1 MIVVYSVFLLRLT
14 FRFQTLHSIAAAMIT
29 NILLYGLADTIA
41 QTIVTVK
48 KSGHVALPDEE
59 SVIPYSDDAYDDDN
73 HVDMFMSFYNEG
85 RDQSGDVVETG
96 GGIGGSGG
104 IAAGGSGAGGSF
116 DFWRV
121 AWFMVYGFLLS
132 FIQQPWYYIVNNI
145 YDEKNVII
153 SSIMRVLT
161 DQLCFSP
168 LSLCAFFVYTTI
180 VIERGTRAD
189 VERKLKSQYVTTLGI
204 NYMVWPL
211 AQFINFALIPPGL
224 MLPFSSTIGV
234 FWTAFLCYRNAT

>member
-1 MIVVYSVFLLRLT
+1 MRVPLLNTFIIIIYSVFLLRLT
-14 FRFQTLHSIAAAMIT
+14 WRFQTLHSIAAAMIT

-48 KSGHVALPDEE
+48 SVRIPVDEE
-59 SVIPYSDDAYDDDN
+59 AGNATIYTDDPDDDE
-73 HVDMFMSFYNEG
+73 HVEMFMSFY
-85 RDQSGDVVETG
+85 QSETNG
-96 GGIGGSGG
+96 QSEQPESFQRPLSEP
-104 IAAGGSGAGGSF
+104 AAQF
-116 DFWRV
+116 NFWRLTM
-121 AWFMVYGFLLS
+121 FMVYGFLLS

-168 LSLCAFFVYTTI
+168 LSLCAFFVYTTV
-180 VIERGTRAD
+180 VIEGGNKSD
-189 VERKLKSQYVTTLGI
+189 VEKKLRAKYVTTLGI

-211 AQFINFALIPPGL
+211 AQFINFALVPPQL
-224 MLPFSSTIGV
+224 MLPFSSAIGV
-234 FWTAFLCYRNAT
+234 FWTAFLCYRNAK

>member
-1 MIVVYSVFLLRLT
+1 
-14 FRFQTLHSIAAAMIT
+14 MIT

-48 KSGHVALPDEE
+48 SVRLPLDEE
-59 SVIPYSDDAYDDDN
+59 ADLGTVYTDDPNDDE
-73 HVDMFMSFYNEG
+73 HVEMFMSFYQNETNERRG
-85 RDQSGDVVETG
+85 EEDPSQVTTPGYSP
-96 GGIGGSGG
+96 
-104 IAAGGSGAGGSF
+104 AF
-116 DFWRV
+116 NFWRLTM
-121 AWFMVYGFLLS
+121 FMVYGFLLS

-168 LSLCAFFVYTTI
+168 LSLCAFFVYTTV
-180 VIERGTRAD
+180 VIEGGNKSD
-189 VERKLKSQYVTTLGI
+189 VEKKLKAKYVTTLGI

-211 AQFINFALIPPGL
+211 AQFINFALVPPQL
-224 MLPFSSTIGV
+224 MLPFSSAIGV
-234 FWTAFLCYRNAT
+234 FWTAFLCYRNAE

>member
-1 MIVVYSVFLLRLT
+1 
-14 FRFQTLHSIAAAMIT
+14 MIT

-48 KSGHVALPDEE
+48 SVRLPLDEEAGLGTGYTDDDPDEDE
-59 SVIPYSDDAYDDDN
+59 
-73 HVDMFMSFYNEG
+73 HVEMFMSFYQNETNESRG
-85 RDQSGDVVETG
+85 QENTLEVVVLER
-96 GGIGGSGG
+96 SPQ
-104 IAAGGSGAGGSF
+104 F
-116 DFWRV
+116 NFWRLTM
-121 AWFMVYGFLLS
+121 FMVYGFLLS
-132 FIQQPWYYIVNNI
+132 FVQQPWYYIVNHI

-180 VIERGTRAD
+180 VIEGGSKSD
-189 VERKLKSQYVTTLGI
+189 VEKKLKSKYVTTLGI

-211 AQFINFALIPPGL
+211 AQFINFALVPPQL
-224 MLPFSSTIGV
+224 MLPFSSAIGV
-234 FWTAFLCYRNAT
+234 FWTAFLCYRNAK

>member
-1 MIVVYSVFLLRLT
+1 
-14 FRFQTLHSIAAAMIT
+14 MIT

-48 KSGHVALPDEE
+48 SVRPPLDEE
-59 SVIPYSDDAYDDDN
+59 VIAGTAYTDDPDDDE
-73 HVDMFMSFYNEG
+73 HVEMFMSFYQSETNEH
-85 RDQSGDVVETG
+85 RENEEPFQNTAPDSSPQ
-96 GGIGGSGG
+96 
-104 IAAGGSGAGGSF
+104 F
-116 DFWRV
+116 NFWRLTM
-121 AWFMVYGFLLS
+121 FMVYGFLLS
-132 FIQQPWYYIVNNI
+132 FVQQPWYYIVNNI

-180 VIERGTRAD
+180 VIEGGNKND
-189 VERKLKSQYVTTLGI
+189 VEKKLKAKYVTTLGI

-211 AQFINFALIPPGL
+211 AQFINFALVPPQL

-234 FWTAFLCYRNAT
+234 FWTAFLCYRNAK

>member
-1 MIVVYSVFLLRLT
+1 MRIPLLNTSIIIIYSVFLLRLT
-14 FRFQTLHSIAAAMIT
+14 WRFQTLHSIAAAMIT

-48 KSGHVALPDEE
+48 SVRLPLDEEASTGTVYTDDPDEDE
-59 SVIPYSDDAYDDDN
+59 
-73 HVDMFMSFYNEG
+73 HVEMFMSFYE
-85 RDQSGDVVETG
+85 RESSSHRVEEAPFQNAITPS
-96 GGIGGSGG
+96 IPQ
-104 IAAGGSGAGGSF
+104 F
-116 DFWRV
+116 NFWRLTM
-121 AWFMVYGFLLS
+121 FMVYGFLLS
-132 FIQQPWYYIVNNI
+132 FVQQPWYYIVNNI

-168 LSLCAFFVYTTI
+168 LSLCAFFVYTTV
-180 VIERGTRAD
+180 VIEGGNKSD
-189 VERKLKSQYVTTLGI
+189 VEKKLKSKYVTTLGI

-211 AQFINFALIPPGL
+211 AQFINFAVVPPQL

-234 FWTAFLCYRNAT
+234 FWTAFLCYRNAK